1 MSLLVIL
8 LCFSEMS
15 LQVFCFFP
23 LKDIFCILVILC
35 LQSFCILLM
44 EL

>member
-8 LCFSEMS
+8 LFFVKCLFKCSAS
-15 LQVFCFFP
+15 FP